1 VPMKFVFGFL
11 ATFLIGGITGIYL
24 ASVPVDTQLH
34 QSYYVVAHLH
44 YVLFGGSVFTI
55 FAGIYYWFPKI
66 TGRMLNRTLGEWNFW
81 TLFIGFN
88 GTFLIMHTL
97 GLEGMPRRIATYTN
111 AAWATTNL
119 IITVSS
125 FLIAFSVALFFINI
139 IRSWRSGEIAGD
151 DPWRG
156 NTLEWATT
164 SPPPPYNFG
173 RVPPVRSF
181 MPLRDLRE
189 SGELPAEPAPEPVP
203 A

>member
-1 VPMKFVFGFL
+1 
-11 ATFLIGGITGIYL
+11 
-24 ASVPVDTQLH
+24 VDTQLH

-66 TGRMLNRTLGEWNFW
+66 TGRKLNRTLGEWHFW
-81 TLFIGFN
+81 TTFIGFN

-97 GLEGMPRRIATYTN
+97 GLEGMPRRIAIYTN
-111 AAWATTNL
+111 VAWATTNL

-125 FLIAFSVALFFINI
+125 FLIAFSVLLFLINI
-139 IRSWRSGEIAGD
+139 ARSWHGGEIAGN
-151 DPWRG
+151 DPWG
-156 NTLEWATT
+156 ANTLEWATT
-164 SPPPPYNFG
+164 SPPPPYNFE

-181 MPLRDLRE
+181 MPLRDLRD
-189 SGELPAEPAPEPVP
+189 SGEFVDPEPIPQP

>member
-1 VPMKFVFGFL
+1 
-11 ATFLIGGITGIYL
+11 
-24 ASVPVDTQLH
+24 VPVDTQLH

-55 FAGIYYWFPKI
+55 FAGLYYWFPKI
-66 TGRMLNRTLGEWNFW
+66 TGRMLSSKLGEWNFW
-81 TLFIGFN
+81 TLFVGFN

-97 GLEGMPRRIATYTN
+97 GLEGMPRRIATYANTS
-111 AAWATTNL
+111 WATTNL

-125 FLIAFSVALFFINI
+125 FLIAFSVALFLINV
-139 IRSWRSGEIAGD
+139 IRSWRGGEIAGD
-151 DPWRG
+151 DPWKG

-164 SPPPPYNFG
+164 SPPPPYNFE

-189 SGELPAEPAPEPVP
+189 AGERTTVAEPAPGG